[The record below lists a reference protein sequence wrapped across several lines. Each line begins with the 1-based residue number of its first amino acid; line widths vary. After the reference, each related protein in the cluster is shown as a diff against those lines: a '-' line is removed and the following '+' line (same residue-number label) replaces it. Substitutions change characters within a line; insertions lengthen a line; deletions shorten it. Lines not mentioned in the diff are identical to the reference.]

1 MPPRTAP
8 EDLDLPLVL
17 TTLMKGVLYRDT
29 HDKAWNHLQ
38 QLTPRVRDHMGLMGL
53 MVIVDEAEGYAF
65 LRSLPDPEDGERQI
79 PRLIARRSL
88 PFNTSLMLALL
99 RKKLAE
105 FDSANDETR
114 LIISREDIAALVQ
127 TFMPTNTN
135 EARIRDQIDATT
147 VKVVELGFLRRIP
160 KQDGMFEVRRVIKAY
175 VDGQWLHDFDQRLAE
190 YAHELAAPGE

>member
-1 MPPRTAP
+1 MATRTAP

-17 TTLMKGVLYRDT
+17 TTLLKGVLYRDT

-38 QLTPRVRDHMGLMGL
+38 QLTGRVRDHMGLMGL
-53 MVIVDEAEGYAF
+53 VVIVDEAEGYAF
-65 LRSLPDPEDGERQI
+65 LRSMPDPEDGERQI

-114 LIISREDIAALVQ
+114 LIVSRDDVAALVQ
-127 TFMPTNTN
+127 TFMPTRTN
-135 EARIRDQIDATT
+135 EARMRDQIDATI
-147 VKVVELGFLRRIP
+147 VKVVDLGFLRRIP
-160 KQDGMFEVRRVIKAY
+160 RQDGMFEVRRVIKAY
-175 VDGQWLHDFDQRLAE
+175 IDGQWLADFDERLAE
-190 YAHELAAPGE
+190 YAAELTATES